1 MNAYEK
7 RVSVELER
15 LLGPYVAEVD
25 GDAQQLHAEL
35 VTYVT
40 EATRRSYINGL
51 KANDRRDRGT
61 RRPGEVRS
69 AVQNGKLSPVPQEEG
84 A

>member
-1 MNAYEK
+1 MNAYEQ
-7 RVSVELER
+7 RISVELER
-15 LLGPYVAEVD
+15 MLGAYVVDSD

-51 KANDRRDRGT
+51 KANDRRDRGK
-61 RRPGEVRS
+61 RRPGETRS
-69 AVQNGKLSPVPQEEG
+69 ALDNGKLHPVPQEEG